1 MTPVNIKPKSGT
13 LPDVGTNFFWTAR
26 KRSEDLKL
34 LADLRAEQGFKH
46 APANLLTTAEG
57 NAKLAKGEGRYLVG
71 LNLQPASVSGW
82 NNCTNSTKECRLF
95 CLATCGRNG
104 FDNAFRA
111 RQYRTELLYRYP
123 ATFLRLVASE
133 LNALR
138 RLHGPLAVR
147 LNLLSDLPFHRGTWS
162 KVIWEAIGNPFGE
175 NPNDSVRYEYTKNV
189 SYFDHSVFHRVNF
202 TYSARGPRLDPLD
215 GERINSVLSRG
226 HSVAV
231 VSRFRP
237 SVSGWVDGDLDDRR
251 YLDGLGRLVFL
262 EPKGQLAK
270 SNSPFLYG
278 AGKVDSEAVAAL
290 LKDSESVN
298 RSVSDSKQKNAFDWG
313 NGPLKN
319 GKKGAKS

>member
-1 MTPVNIKPKSGT
+1 MTSVTIKPKSGT

-26 KRSEDLKL
+26 KRSEDISR
-34 LADLRAEQGFKH
+34 LADLRAEHGFKR

-57 NAKLAKGEGRYLVG
+57 NAKLAKGSGRYLVG

-82 NNCTNSTKECRLF
+82 NVCANSTKECRHF

-111 RQYRTELLYRYP
+111 RQYKTELLYRYP
-123 ATFLRLVASE
+123 KTFLRLLASE

-138 RLHGPLAVR
+138 RLHGPLALR
-147 LNLLSDLPFHRGTWS
+147 MNLLSDLPFHKGTWS

-175 NPNDSVRYEYTKNV
+175 NPNDSVRYEYTKNM

-215 GERINSVLSRG
+215 GERIHSVLSRG
-226 HSVAV
+226 HSVAL

-251 YLDGLGRLVFL
+251 YLDGSGRLVFL

-270 SNSPFLYG
+270 SNSPFLYR
-278 AGKVDSEAVAAL
+278 AGDVDSDAVAAL
-290 LKDSESVN
+290 LKDSELLN
-298 RSVSDSKQKNAFDWG
+298 RSLSDSKQKIDFHPSNS
-313 NGPLKN
+313 PLKN
-319 GKKGAKS
+319 GEKGVKS